1 MKLESF
7 LLGIIPTALPMSP
20 ENALQFDSMCNDGAN
35 LAVEVSEARDGPDTI
50 SIDEMLSRA
59 YQENRPRYLGARV
72 DPDPLFS
79 EVTLQAIIFAYGGY
93 ADSLT
98 RKQVYERFYSV
109 CRRNINSESVN
120 ENVESWSTRD

>member
-7 LLGIIPTALPMSP
+7 FLSIVLIALPMSP
-20 ENALQFDSMCNDGAN
+20 ENAQQFDSMCTDGAN
-35 LAVEVSEARDGPDTI
+35 LAVEASEAREYPNSL

-59 YQENRPRYLGARV
+59 YQENRPRYLGARI
-72 DPDPLFS
+72 DPDPIFS
-79 EVTLQAIIFAYGGY
+79 EVILQAIFFGY
-93 ADSLT
+93 RGDADGLT

-120 ENVESWSTRD
+120 ENVESWSSRD